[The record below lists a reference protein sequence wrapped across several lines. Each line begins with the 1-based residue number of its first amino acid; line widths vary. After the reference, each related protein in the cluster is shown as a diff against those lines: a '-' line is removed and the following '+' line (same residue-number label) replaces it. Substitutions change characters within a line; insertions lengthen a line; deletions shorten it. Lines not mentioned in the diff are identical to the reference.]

1 MNRFLRSSALA
12 VAALLFLGARQDSDP
27 VIEKIID
34 EGRNRSEVQ
43 DILFHLTNGIGPR
56 LTSSDRL
63 TRACGWA
70 RHKFE
75 SWGLKNCRLWQWG
88 TFEVGF
94 NRGPATGKMISPVE
108 LDLMFATNTWTP
120 GTKGAVEGP
129 AILGPKTEEELA
141 AVEPKLKGA
150 WVLSP
155 GQATNRELNEKILAA
170 YDKAGIAGL
179 IGRSQRDNLTIM
191 GSSNVKWDKLPT
203 RVNVVLKREHFD
215 AVKEHLAAGKDVKLS
230 FDIRNEFTKG
240 PVPLYN
246 VIAEIPGT
254 EKPEELVIVGGHID
268 SWDGAQGTTDNGTGT
283 STTMEAARLLMKAG
297 AKPKR
302 TIRFMLWSGEEQ
314 GLLGSKAFVRAHP
327 DETPRVSAVL
337 VHDGGTNYVSGIQA
351 PKVMV
356 PIFEKV
362 FAPAMKLD
370 EKLPF
375 VIQEV
380 GGIPRGGASDHA
392 SYCEVGVPGFFW
404 NQAGKADYGRT
415 WHTWYDTFD
424 AAVPEYQRH
433 TSMVVAIGALG
444 IANLDELLPRGDGI
458 FSAGG
463 GNRRMLGIS
472 TEEDGLTVKEVT
484 EDTAAHRAG
493 LKPGDKVIR
502 LAGRDVK
509 NNDELIRVIQE
520 APQKSSVVVVRAGKE
535 VEIKVSWDRR
545 SGFRTADDSMT
556 VTRVNETSA
565 AGKAGVKE
573 GDKVVKV
580 DGKLVADAEALRAAL
595 RDGDK
600 KIRLTVMRDGK
611 EMDLALVFD
620 W

>member
-1 MNRFLRSSALA
+1 MMRFARSAVLLAAA
-12 VAALLFLGARQDSDP
+12 VAILGARQEASVVD
-27 VIEKIID
+27 KIID

-75 SWGLKNCRLWQWG
+75 SWGLKNCRLEQWG
-88 TFEVGF
+88 TFDVGF
-94 NRGPATGKMISPVE
+94 NRGPATGKMIAPEE

-129 AILGPKTEEELA
+129 AIVGPKSEEELA
-141 AVEPKLKGA
+141 AIEPKLKGA

-155 GQATNRELNEKILAA
+155 GVGIPREITEKILAA

-191 GSSNVKWDKLPT
+191 GRPAKWDALPT

-215 AVKEHLAAGKDVKLS
+215 QVKMHVEAGKDVKLR

-240 PVPLYN
+240 PIPLYN

-254 EKPEELVIVGGHID
+254 GKPDELVIVGGHID

-314 GLLGSKAFVRAHP
+314 GLMGSQAFVKAHP
-327 DETPRVSAVL
+327 EETPKISAVL

-351 PKVMV
+351 PRALV

-362 FAPAMKLD
+362 FEPVMKLD
-370 EKLPF
+370 EKMPF
-375 VIQEV
+375 EIQEV
-380 GGIPRGGASDHA
+380 QGIPRGGASDHA
-392 SYCEVGVPGFFW
+392 SYCAVGVPGFFW

-433 TSMVVAIGALG
+433 TSMVVAIAALN
-444 IANLDELLPRGDGI
+444 IANLDELLPRKGI
-458 FSAGG
+458 FSEGG
-463 GNRRMLGIS
+463 GNRRLLGVS
-472 TEEDGLTVKEVT
+472 AREDGVTVDSVS
-484 EDTAAHRAG
+484 EDSAAERTG
-493 LKPGDKVIR
+493 LKPGDKIIKLGDV
-502 LAGRDVK
+502 DVK
-509 NNDELIRVIQE
+509 TNAAL
-520 APQKSSVVVVRAGKE
+520 
-535 VEIKVSWDRR
+535 
-545 SGFRTADDSMT
+545 
-556 VTRVNETSA
+556 TSA
-565 AGKAGVKE
+565 IQKADRKTSV
-573 GDKVVKV
+573 
-580 DGKLVADAEALRAAL
+580 
-595 RDGDK
+595 
-600 KIRLTVMRDGK
+600 TVMRDGK
-611 EMDLALVFD
+611 EVKLPVVWDRSLGFRVNAEMIVSRVSPESAAEKAGLKEGDKVLKLYGKEVTDPRKVRDLARDGDAKANFQILRD
-620 W
+620 GKLHEITIDLGP